1 MLFSRLYC
9 NGYDLGFHRY
19 RLRWILDFSKHQG
32 TTKLVWINGRFAN
45 RGENYSNWLVKRSQD
60 WSELSGISK
69 NRGFEKLGFCCL
81 FVCFKQAQH
90 SPSFLGD
97 SKAREERK
105 GSTRRGERGTCS
117 TIPRENNIEGALVE
131 YCTGSI
137 IGFLFHQTY
146 DVNNKIACL
155 QPVWISKASSLQ
167 RRGRAGR

>member
-1 MLFSRLYC
+1 MEARLFEPPRENQIGLNYREVCKIEGKIIVIYWWREARIGPNYREFGRTEDSR
-9 NGYDLGFHRY
+9 
-19 RLRWILDFSKHQG
+19 
-32 TTKLVWINGRFAN
+32 
-45 RGENYSNWLVKRSQD
+45 NWDSTVCFFFKEKKTIWVKRVQYS
-60 WSELSGISK
+60 L
-69 NRGFEKLGFCCL
+69 
-81 FVCFKQAQH
+81 
-90 SPSFLGD
+90 SFLGD

-117 TIPRENNIEGALVE
+117 TIPRENIEGVLVE
-131 YCTGSI
+131 YCTWSI